1 MAADDPLQGTGNAAP
16 GAYDDW
22 LQQARSRAQA
32 TDDAENSAP
41 PPRPPSGRRRAGLY
55 FLALLTVL
63 VSFHLWEV
71 RLTPL
76 TTADL
81 QGRLEDPLCRPL
93 TGARVF
99 LSSDPAVVTTTGPD
113 GVFRLSQV
121 PPGRRT
127 LVIVL
132 EDMGEEYRVRAQ
144 RVGPV
149 DVGTLT
155 YHVPPQRVRRASG
168 GGAGWVM
175 SPNDQEGYRN

>member
-1 MAADDPLQGTGNAAP
+1 
-16 GAYDDW
+16 
-22 LQQARSRAQA
+22 
-32 TDDAENSAP
+32 
-41 PPRPPSGRRRAGLY
+41 
-55 FLALLTVL
+55 LLTVL
-63 VSFHLWEV
+63 VSFHLWDV
-71 RLTPL
+71 RLTPV
-76 TTADL
+76 TTAEI
-81 QGRLEDPLCRPL
+81 QGKLLDPLQRPL
-93 TGARVF
+93 AGARVF

-113 GVFRLSQV
+113 GVFRLLQV

-155 YHVPPQRVRRASG
+155 YHVPPRRVLRSPG